1 MTGRAPGNN
10 IYFFYKGAVQMNW
23 IDDTQKAIN
32 FIEDNLLE
40 NITPEDVSNDIHIS
54 TDYFQRT
61 FAIVTGLSISE
72 YIRNR
77 RLTLAGDDVKNS
89 QAKIIDISQKF
100 CYDTPESF
108 TKAFTRF
115 HGVTPT
121 TLRAD
126 GTTPAHFAPLSI
138 KIYIKGGFGMK
149 RKIIPNIPEI
159 SNYGNEVD
167 YLLNVF
173 DATLTVA
180 AEEDNA
186 PKFDKAEMAAYSGMG
201 NRFVWA
207 PGAWERGWE
216 DMGSIDKTPFESQIR
231 MLKFMGWEAKY
242 VAVLRDS
249 DGKPLNIEN
258 EQIRS
263 DFITS
268 IDKGYPVLA
277 QRTDYHKFNVIIGY
291 DNDGGKIISKDGT
304 DTVAV
309 TITSQTVEREN
320 WEDTVR
326 EYICLKGKTEVVP
339 ERVRVLNLLTFI
351 TTRARY
357 ADDINGCKTGFAAWE
372 AYLHDLEH
380 SDFSNLTTEEV
391 GIDGKM
397 GIYCDGLCQIY
408 THKEPTDYFRT
419 LAKRYPEWRDEL
431 TIAANAMDK
440 CAAYG
445 DYLWDIGFTICDNGF
460 EKFRDPAQR
469 KVLADEGRRAMEYDL
484 VAIEQFEKILAKENA
499 K

>member
-1 MTGRAPGNN
+1 
-10 IYFFYKGAVQMNW
+10 MNW
-23 IDDTQKAIN
+23 IDDTQQAIN

-40 NITPEDVSNDIHIS
+40 NITPDEVAGCIHSS

-61 FAIVTGLSISE
+61 FTIVTGLSISE

-77 RLTLAGDDVKNS
+77 RLTLAGTDVKNS
-89 QAKIIDISQKF
+89 QAKIIDISHKYR
-100 CYDTPESF
+100 YDSPESF

-121 TLRAD
+121 VLRAD
-126 GTTPAHFAPLSI
+126 GLTPAHFAPLSI

-159 SNYGNEVD
+159 SYYGNEVD
-167 YLLNVF
+167 YLLNVL
-173 DATLTVA
+173 DATLAVA
-180 AEEDNA
+180 AEEDNI
-186 PKFDKAEMAAYSGMG
+186 PKIDKAEMAAYSGMG
-201 NRFVWA
+201 NRFVWKQ
-207 PGAWERGWE
+207 GAWERGWE
-216 DMGSIDKTPFESQIR
+216 DMSSIDQTPFESKIR

-249 DGKPLNIEN
+249 DGKPLNTDN
-258 EQIRS
+258 EQIRG
-263 DFITS
+263 DFISS

-277 QRTDYHKFNVIIGY
+277 QRTDYHKFHVIIGY
-291 DNDGGKIISKDGT
+291 DNDGEKIVSKDGV

-309 TITSQTVEREN
+309 TKTSKTVEREN
-320 WEDTVR
+320 WEDMVR

-339 ERVRVLNLLTFI
+339 ERERVLNLLTFI
-351 TTRARY
+351 TTRARST
-357 ADDINGCKTGFAAWE
+357 ADYNGCKTGFAAWE

-380 SDFSNLTTEEV
+380 SDFSHLTTEEV

-408 THKEPTDYFRT
+408 THKEPTAYFRA
-419 LAKRYPEWRDEL
+419 LAERYPEWRNEL

-440 CAAYG
+440 CADYG
-445 DYLWDIGFTICDNGF
+445 GYLWEIGFTIHEDGY
-460 EKFRDPAQR
+460 ERFRDPAQR
-469 KVLADEGRRAMEYDL
+469 KILANEGRRAMEYDML
-484 VAIEQFEKILAKENA
+484 AIEQFEKILYES
-499 K
+499 